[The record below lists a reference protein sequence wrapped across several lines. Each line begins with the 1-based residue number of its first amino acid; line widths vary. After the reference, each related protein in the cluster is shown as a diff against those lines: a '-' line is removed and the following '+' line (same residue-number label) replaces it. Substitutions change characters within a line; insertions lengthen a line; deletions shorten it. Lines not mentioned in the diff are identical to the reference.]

1 MCLFEIILLEFFTF
15 SMVVNLSSTCEICN
29 RNAVFI
35 FGHDV
40 NVLNWQEQKDGVLP
54 VPLLYSKKALGRI
67 NAPSGGAGTPPE
79 SYLRQQA
86 KCLPHKWQ
94 VSLPSCKSIAH
105 QMYNIF
111 YRVPI

>member
-40 NVLNWQEQKDGVLP
+40 NVLNWQE
-54 VPLLYSKKALGRI
+54 
-67 NAPSGGAGTPPE
+67 NE
-79 SYLRQQA
+79 
-86 KCLPHKWQ
+86 
-94 VSLPSCKSIAH
+94 
-105 QMYNIF
+105 
-111 YRVPI
+111 